1 VDGGSADREAT
12 EGEDVEGEDV
22 EEEDVE
28 EEVVNKEAAD
38 RGSAGIE
45 AMAKTDRKYKISHGR
60 NVRNIY
66 V

>member
-22 EEEDVE
+22 EEE
-28 EEVVNKEAAD
+28 VVNREAAD

>member
-1 VDGGSADREAT
+1 MDGGSADREAT
-12 EGEDVEGEDV
+12 EGEDVEG
-22 EEEDVE
+22 EDVE

-45 AMAKTDRKYKISHGR
+45 AMAKTDKKYKISHGR

>member
-12 EGEDVEGEDV
+12 EG
-22 EEEDVE
+22 EDVE

>member
-12 EGEDVEGEDV
+12 EGEDVEG
-22 EEEDVE
+22 EDVE

>member
-1 VDGGSADREAT
+1 
-12 EGEDVEGEDV
+12 VEEEDV
-22 EEEDVE
+22 EEEVVE